1 MRFST
6 WPVFVS
12 RPANKIRPGPLRL
25 LAGTIPPSEF
35 ISAGVKMTAVKSLTI
50 GVGNKAAPQAG
61 GIGTMYIDDIGF
73 GHPASGN

>member
-12 RPANKIRPGPLRL
+12 RPANKVRPGPLRL
-25 LAGTIPPSEF
+25 LAGTIPLSEF

-50 GVGNKAAPQAG
+50 GVGNKAAPKAG
-61 GIGTMYIDDIGF
+61 GTGTMYLDDIGY
-73 GHPASGN
+73 GRSAK

>member
-1 MRFST
+1 
-6 WPVFVS
+6 
-12 RPANKIRPGPLRL
+12 L
-25 LAGTIPPSEF
+25 LAGTIPLSEF